1 MYMIKAV
8 LFDFGGVL
16 TESGKAGFVR
26 SILADLYGVPLEDL
40 YSDEVQQA
48 WRRNQV
54 DAADVLG
61 ALNEHYGKHITTEM
75 FFSKMQGAAL
85 RTPEVYSLAE
95 QLRGQGIKTGI
106 LSNIFSTTAANL
118 RQQGFYDGFD
128 PVVLSC
134 EQGYAKP
141 DEELYKIAI
150 RETGVA
156 ADEILFIDDQEKC
169 RPPAEKLGMHFLLAT
184 SPQQIVTDTLRIIGQ
199 QNGEAFNKGA

>member
-1 MYMIKAV
+1 MIKAV

-26 SILADLYGVPLEDL
+26 SILADLYGVSLEDL

-54 DAADVLG
+54 DASDVLG
-61 ALNEHYGKHITTEM
+61 ALNEHYGKDITTDM
-75 FFSKMQGAAL
+75 FFAKMTGATL

-95 QLRGQGIKTGI
+95 QLREHGIKTGI

-118 RQQGFYDGFD
+118 RKEGYYDDFD
-128 PVVLSC
+128 PVILSC

-150 RETGVA
+150 QRTGVK

-169 RPPAEKLGMHFLLAT
+169 RPPAEKLGMHFLLAE
-184 SPQQIVTDTLRIIGQ
+184 SPQQIVDDTLAIISD
-199 QNGEAFNKGA
+199 QNGHVLGAKR

>member
-1 MYMIKAV
+1 MTMIKAV

-26 SILADLYGVPLEDL
+26 SILADLYGVTLDDL

-54 DAADVLG
+54 DAKDVLE
-61 ALNEHYGKHITTEM
+61 ALNEHYGKNITTKM
-75 FFSKMQGAAL
+75 FFAKMQGATL
-85 RTPEVYSLAE
+85 RTTEVYGLAD
-95 QLRGQGIKTGI
+95 QLRSLGIKTGI
-106 LSNIFSTTAANL
+106 LSNIFSMTAANL
-118 RQQGFYDGFD
+118 RKKGFYDGFD

-150 RETGVA
+150 TKTGVA

-169 RPPAEKLGMHFLLAT
+169 RPPAEKLGMHFLLAE
-184 SPQQIVTDTLRIIGQ
+184 SPEQIVSDTLQIISE
-199 QNGEAFNKGA
+199 QNGGAVATKE

>member
-1 MYMIKAV
+1 MIKTV

-26 SILADLYGVPLEDL
+26 SILAELYGVPLEEL

-61 ALNEHYGKHITTEM
+61 ALNQHYGKNITTDM
-75 FFSKMQGAAL
+75 FYAKMQGATL
-85 RTPEVYSLAE
+85 RTPEVYGLAE
-95 QLRGQGIKTGI
+95 QLRELGIKTGI

-118 RQQGFYDGFD
+118 REQGFYNNFD

-150 RETGVA
+150 QKTGVA

-169 RPPAEKLGMHFLLAT
+169 RSPAEKLGMHFLLAV
-184 SPQQIVTDTLRIIGQ
+184 SPQQIVSDTLAIISE
-199 QNGEAFNKGA
+199 QNGHTF

>member
-1 MYMIKAV
+1 MIKTV

-26 SILADLYGVPLEDL
+26 SILAELYGVPLEEL

-54 DAADVLG
+54 DVADVLG
-61 ALNEHYGKHITTEM
+61 ALNQHYGKNITTDM
-75 FFSKMQGAAL
+75 FYAKMQGATL
-85 RTPEVYSLAE
+85 RTPEVYGLAE
-95 QLRGQGIKTGI
+95 QLRELGIKTGI

-118 RQQGFYDGFD
+118 REQGFYNNFD

-150 RETGVA
+150 QKTGVA

-169 RPPAEKLGMHFLLAT
+169 RSPAEKLGMHFLLAV
-184 SPQQIVTDTLRIIGQ
+184 SPQQIVSDTLAIISE
-199 QNGEAFNKGA
+199 QNGHTFGEAQ